1 MSVQGAIVIY
11 FCSISPVL
19 VEIINIGY
27 FFYNRTK
34 VDNTE
39 QNIIT
44 TMEKRQDFKFVAS
57 ISKMGYATK
66 QDVINTLGRENRKKY
81 GTESLRFREQTVT
94 VDEIVDLIGD
104 GYAFCATFDLNNGE
118 LMWKKQEDGS
128 KKCICPVLKDGY
140 MSMTVKRDEFFKGSQ
155 IVSIDIDDTQYNN
168 VEDYIEQLTFIP
180 TFAYTSYSDSP
191 TKRKFR
197 LCYVMSQPLNSI
209 EEYKEVANTIHYT
222 AEQDTQEPIS
232 DKCGE
237 KASQY
242 FNGTNLNAGA
252 ELYKYYVVYDRADFP
267 TIEQEQVDE
276 DLNAK
281 VKCEFDKDT
290 VKAMETQSYQKFM
303 HRNSLKYQYFYQSE
317 IDWKDGEKWRAVDDS
332 FVSLCYRW
340 RGTGEIE
347 KYKDGEHRRRKLKT
361 YACLRRII
369 KPTVTPTELLFNLYI
384 DRERF
389 FDNSD
394 AALTIEVLKT
404 KVNAAFSLTIDEIK
418 AKYAKLLE
426 NNKRKIVFNPTYL
439 KDNAKLNKL
448 GVGDNLKAIIRCAVK
463 DYNYC
468 EIDKYYNQ
476 SISVAENLKVLKD
489 NGVNIH
495 LATLYRYCKDRGIKV
510 CYSDS
515 EIIAMLNANDSVRG
529 NLATLKDNGV
539 KIGSKRVAKL
549 LKQLKEGKVDINEC
563 SVSTLQKRTCG
574 TGTSGGG
581 SNSQK
586 VTDTLSSYET
596 TILYSNAKIT
606 TPTNQPSDT
615 PTQNNIIDDMQAY
628 LMELENE
635 INNET
640 TEEDMELKL
649 KTPSFGDITEE
660 EREFNND
667 TTNEDTNTDDIRGWK
682 FDFGVFGDND
692 AMNL

>member
-1 MSVQGAIVIY
+1 
-11 FCSISPVL
+11 
-19 VEIINIGY
+19 
-27 FFYNRTK
+27 
-34 VDNTE
+34 
-39 QNIIT
+39 
-44 TMEKRQDFKFVAS
+44 MEKRQDFKFVAS

-81 GTESLRFREQTVT
+81 GTESLRFAERKVT
-94 VDEIVDLIGD
+94 VDDIVDLIGD
-104 GYAFCATFDLNNGE
+104 GYAFCATFYTNNGE
-118 LMWKKQEDGS
+118 LIWKKQDDGS

-155 IVSIDIDDTQYNN
+155 IVSIDIDDTQYTN
-168 VEDYIEQLTFIP
+168 VEDYIAQLTFIP

-191 TKRKFR
+191 EKRKFR
-197 LCYVMSQPLNSI
+197 LCYVLDSPLNSI

-242 FNGTNLNAGA
+242 FNGTNRSAGA

-267 TIEQEQVDE
+267 TIEQEQEDE
-276 DLNAK
+276 DKYAK

-290 VKAMETQSYQKFM
+290 VKAMETQTYQKFM
-303 HRNSLKYQYFYQSE
+303 HRHSLRYQYFYQSE
-317 IDWKDGEKWRAVDDS
+317 IDWKDGEKWRAVDSS

-340 RGTGEIE
+340 CGTGEIE

-361 YACLRRII
+361 YACLRRLI
-369 KPTVTPTELLFNLYI
+369 KPSTTPTELLFNLYV

-404 KVNAAFSLTIDEIK
+404 KVNAAFSMEIDEIK
-418 AKYAKLLE
+418 QRYSVVLE
-426 NNKRKIVFNPTYL
+426 KNRRKIVFNPTYL

-448 GVGDNLKAIIRCAVK
+448 GVGENLKAIIRCAVK

-476 SISVAENLKVLKD
+476 KLSVMDNVKELAKNGISVSRR
-489 NGVNIH
+489 
-495 LATLYRYCKDRGIKV
+495 TLYRYCADRDIKV

-515 EIIAMLNANDSVRG
+515 EIIAILNANDSVRK
-529 NLATLKDNGV
+529 NLATLKDKGV
-539 KIGSKRVAKL
+539 KIGKDRIAKL
-549 LKQLKEGKVDINEC
+549 LKQLKEGGAKANDTSIASEVINVARNAKE
-563 SVSTLQKRTCG
+563 TKEM
-574 TGTSGGG
+574 GG

-586 VTDTLSSYET
+586 VTDTEYLSSSKT
-596 TILYSNAKIT
+596 TILYSNGT
-606 TPTNQPSDT
+606 LRTLTNQSSKLHQDCNV
-615 PTQNNIIDDMQAY
+615 PTQNDIIDEMEAY
-628 LMELENE
+628 LMQLEEE
-635 INNET
+635 INNT
-640 TEEDMELKL
+640 NDNEEDE
-649 KTPSFGDITEE
+649 
-660 EREFNND
+660 
-667 TTNEDTNTDDIRGWK
+667 
-682 FDFGVFGDND
+682 
-692 AMNL
+692 

>member
-1 MSVQGAIVIY
+1 MDEVTM
-11 FCSISPVL
+11 
-19 VEIINIGY
+19 N
-27 FFYNRTK
+27 K
-34 VDNTE
+34 
-39 QNIIT
+39 NIIT

-81 GTESLRFREQTVT
+81 GTESLRFAERTVT

-118 LMWKKQEDGS
+118 LMWKKQDDGS

-140 MSMTVKRDEFFKGSQ
+140 MSMTVKRDEFFKSSQ
-155 IVSIDIDDTQYNN
+155 IVSIDIDDTQYTN
-168 VEDYIEQLTFIP
+168 VEDFIAQLTYIP

-191 TKRKFR
+191 EKRKFR

-242 FNGTNLNAGA
+242 FNGTNRSAGA
-252 ELYKYYVVYDRADFP
+252 ELYKYYVFYDRADFP
-267 TIEQEQVDE
+267 TIEQEQEDE

-290 VKAMETQSYQKFM
+290 VKAMETQTYQKFM
-303 HRNSLKYQYFYQSE
+303 HRHSLRYQYFYQSE

-361 YACLRRII
+361 YACLRRLI
-369 KPTVTPTELLFNLYI
+369 KPSVTPSELLFNLYV

-394 AALTIEVLKT
+394 AALTIEVLKS
-404 KVNAAFSLTIDEIK
+404 KVNAAFSMEIDEIK
-418 AKYAKLLE
+418 QRYSVVLE
-426 NNKRKIVFNPTYL
+426 KNRRKIVLNPTFI
-439 KDNAKLNKL
+439 KDNQHLNKL
-448 GVGDNLKAIIRCAVK
+448 GVGENLQAIVRKAVK
-463 DYNYC
+463 EVNYAAIDEFYNS
-468 EIDKYYNQ
+468 EL
-476 SISVAENLKVLKD
+476 SVSENLKNLQD
-489 NGVNIH
+489 NGVKVCKM
-495 LATLYRYCKDRGIKV
+495 TLYNYCKDRGICTSSKLREQRNV
-510 CYSDS
+510 
-515 EIIAMLNANDSVRG
+515 EQIISLLDVNLSVRK
-529 NLATLKDNGV
+529 NLEVVKANGIRV
-539 KIGSKRVAKL
+539 GDKKIQKL
-549 LKQLKEGKVDINEC
+549 LKQLKGESVANEGNEVSGTINN
-563 SVSTLQKRTCG
+563 VS
-574 TGTSGGG
+574 G
-581 SNSQK
+581 SYCPQDR
-586 VTDTLSSYET
+586 VTDTNTSDIVYNN
-596 TILYSNAKIT
+596 TIIYKDC
-606 TPTNQPSDT
+606 TNDYTST
-615 PTQNNIIDDMQAY
+615 IPTQNDIISDFEE
-628 LMELENE
+628 ELARLEADSYFKEVTVNE
-635 INNET
+635 

-649 KTPSFGDITEE
+649 KTPSFGDIAEE

-667 TTNEDTNTDDIRGWK
+667 NNEQDTNTDDIRGWK
-682 FDFGVFGDND
+682 FDFGVFGRSNSQSI
-692 AMNL
+692 

>member
-1 MSVQGAIVIY
+1 M
-11 FCSISPVL
+11 
-19 VEIINIGY
+19 E
-27 FFYNRTK
+27 TK
-34 VDNTE
+34 
-39 QNIIT
+39 
-44 TMEKRQDFKFVAS
+44 RDFKFVAS

-81 GTESLRFREQTVT
+81 GAESLRFREQTVT

-118 LMWKKQEDGS
+118 LMWKKQDDGS

-168 VEDYIEQLTFIP
+168 VEDYIAQLTYIP

-191 TKRKFR
+191 EKRKFR
-197 LCYVMSQPLNSI
+197 LCYVLDKPLNSI

-242 FNGTNLNAGA
+242 FNGTNRSAGA

-267 TIEQEQVDE
+267 TIEQEQEDE

-290 VKAMETQSYQKFM
+290 VKAMETQTYQKFM
-303 HRNSLKYQYFYQSE
+303 HRHSLKYQYFYQSE
-317 IDWKDGEKWRAVDDS
+317 IDWKDGEKWRAVDS
-332 FVSLCYRW
+332 NYIRLYYRFK
-340 RGTGEIE
+340 GNEIV
-347 KYKDGEHRRRKLKT
+347 KFKDGEHRRRHLKT
-361 YACLRRII
+361 YACLRRLI
-369 KPTVTPTELLFNLYI
+369 KPSITPTELLFNLYI

-389 FDNSD
+389 FDNCD
-394 AALTIEVLKT
+394 AAISIEVLKS
-404 KVNAAFSLTIDEIK
+404 KVNAAFSMEIDEIK
-418 AKYAKLLE
+418 QRYSVVLE
-426 NNKRKIVFNPTYL
+426 KNRRKIVLNMGYL
-439 KDNAKLNKL
+439 CKLDNIH
-448 GVGDNLKAIIRCAVK
+448 AIINEAKKEVNYAAI
-463 DYNYC
+463 DEFYNS
-468 EIDKYYNQ
+468 EL
-476 SISVAENLKVLKD
+476 SVSENLKNLQD
-489 NGVNIH
+489 NGVSVSRRTI
-495 LATLYRYCKDRGIKV
+495 YRYCADRGISTSKDDV
-510 CYSDS
+510 
-515 EIIAMLNANDSVRG
+515 IINLLDVSLSVRKNLEILKEKGMKVG
-529 NLATLKDNGV
+529 NKKV
-539 KIGSKRVAKL
+539 IKL
-549 LKQLKEGKVDINEC
+549 LKQMKGESEANEGNE
-563 SVSTLQKRTCG
+563 VSE
-574 TGTSGGG
+574 TGTNVQSKNEEGG

-586 VTDTLSSYET
+586 VTDTEYLSSYRT
-596 TILYSNAKIT
+596 TILSKNGTNDTTQI
-606 TPTNQPSDT
+606 TPTNQPSNT
-615 PTQNNIIDDMQAY
+615 PTQSDIIDNMQAY

-635 INNET
+635 LNET

-649 KTPSFGDITEE
+649 KTPSFGDIAEE

-682 FDFGVFGDND
+682 FDFGVFGSND